1 MHHPN
6 DSDEHIFSHR
16 PQVEFTVEFRT
27 GWRGGKSTDS
37 NTHQKILEAL
47 FVCINNDRGC
57 SVTTP
62 NRFLHRQQVYFTAE
76 FRTKSFSGFSD
87 APAFN
92 QTRNINPTNPNDSDE
107 HIFLHRPQVEFT
119 AEFRT
124 GSFWVSSGYS
134 PKPVWT

>member
-1 MHHPN
+1 MHFHAVCFSCFYIDTRSSSRPNSGPSHFLDFHMHHPN

-76 FRTKSFSGFSD
+76 FRTKSFSGFAD

-92 QTRNINPTNPNDSDE
+92 QTRNINPTNPNYSD
-107 HIFLHRPQVEFT
+107 
-119 AEFRT
+119 
-124 GSFWVSSGYS
+124 
-134 PKPVWT
+134 